1 MKVKPATLN
10 YSVGENPPLVT
21 TLLLSLEHIIILSVA
36 FIFPIL
42 LISAAHDSVADAF
55 NMVQATML
63 AMGVTT
69 ILLALSRRFFGSGYL
84 ACAINDPAYLP
95 MAFAALKIGGLPLL
109 YTINYLQSIVQILFA
124 EVVFR
129 IRRWIPVEIAGVVIL
144 MIGFMLIRLGISN
157 SLGGVDEI
165 FHLHWDEH
173 ATLISISSL
182 LVMMAFSVWGG
193 KYFAKYGL
201 IFGVIWGVIL
211 TSIYGDIHPHLDRVY
226 VPGWFSLPKIE
237 SFPIQV
243 IHWSYVWPLLMAVF
257 AVTINSM
264 GNFIASQKVNNA
276 QWVRPNFN
284 NVRKGLLTTGF
295 GSLLASLFGGMP
307 LGVSSIN
314 TGLAITTHSMSRVIA
329 LPVGIVFILVSFF
342 PHIIQVFLFIP
353 KPVLG
358 AMIIYVVS
366 SLLVIGTQIMLSR
379 MMNPRR
385 LFIIGVP
392 IIIGLALEFM
402 PQLQHDFPTILWP
415 LVTSPLATAALLAL
429 LLNFLFQIGICK
441 KYQLKVNLKEQCT
454 TVIHDK
460 LQKMGSDWGALPL
473 TIARANKTI
482 SDTLFVLESCD
493 VRNNEVT
500 INLQYNEYSLEVE
513 MVYSGKPV
521 DLSVTDTKIPENS
534 SFVLA
539 VALRAARA
547 QVDSLRQ
554 KTEGDTQRLV
564 FTIEQ

>member
-10 YSVGENPPLVT
+10 YGVDEKPTLLT
-21 TLLLSLEHIIILSVA
+21 TLFLGLEHIIILSVA

-42 LISAAHDSVADAF
+42 LISAAHDSVAGAF
-55 NMVQATML
+55 HMIQATML
-63 AMGVTT
+63 AMGITT

-109 YTINYLQSIVQILFA
+109 YTINYLQSIIQILFA
-124 EVVFR
+124 EMIFR
-129 IRRWIPVEIAGVVIL
+129 IRRWIPVEITGVVIL
-144 MIGFMLIRLGISN
+144 MIGFSLIRLGVSN
-157 SLGGVDEI
+157 SLGGFDQI
-165 FHLHWDEH
+165 FHLRWDDH

-193 KYFAKYGL
+193 KYLAKYGL
-201 IFGVIWGVIL
+201 LFGVLWGVIL
-211 TSIYGDIHPHLDRVY
+211 TAIYGDLHFQLDREY
-226 VPGWFSLPKIE
+226 IPGWFSLPSIE
-237 SFPIQV
+237 SFPVQI
-243 IHWSYVWPLLMAVF
+243 IHWSYVWPLLIAVF

-264 GNFIASQKVNNA
+264 GNLVTSQKVNNA
-276 QWVRPNFN
+276 QFVRPNYN

-307 LGVSSIN
+307 LGISSIN

-329 LPVGIVFILVSFF
+329 FPVGIVFILVSFF
-342 PHIIQVFLFIP
+342 PHVIQVFLLIP

-366 SLLVIGTQIMLSR
+366 SLLVIGTQTMLSR

-392 IIIGLALEFM
+392 IIVGLAFEFM
-402 PQLQHDFPTILWP
+402 PQLQHDVPGVLWP
-415 LVTSPLATAALLAL
+415 LVASPLTTATLLAL
-429 LLNFLFQIGICK
+429 ILNFFFQIGVRKTAKIK
-441 KYQLKVNLKEQCT
+441 VDLKQQCT
-454 TVIHDK
+454 TTIHDQ
-460 LQKMGSDWGALPL
+460 LQKLGSDWGALPL

-482 SDTLFVLESCD
+482 SDTLFVLENMSVKND
-493 VRNNEVT
+493 AVAIV
-500 INLQYNEYSLEVE
+500 LHYNEYSLEVE
-513 MVYSGKPV
+513 MIYQGQPV
-521 DLSVTDTKIPENS
+521 DLSIGDANLPEKS
-534 SFVLA
+534 SFILA
-539 VALRAARA
+539 VALRAAKS
-547 QVDSLRQ
+547 QVNSLRQ
-554 KTEGDTQRLV
+554 KTNGDEQRLV